1 MLAVTENA
9 RVIVKEI
16 TDMSAAD
23 ITALR
28 ISTEPTP
35 DAAPSSLAITAV
47 STPESGDQTIEEAGA
62 TIHLDAGA
70 AQELDDKILDAAV
83 DESGSVRFSIAPQA

>member
-9 RVIVKEI
+9 RTIVKEI
-16 TDMSAAD
+16 TDSSAAE

-28 ISTEPTP
+28 ITTDIAA
-35 DAAPSSLAITAV
+35 DAAQSSFAITAV
-47 STPESGDQTIEEAGA
+47 ATPEPGDPTIEEAGA

-83 DESGSVRFSIAPQA
+83 DETGAVRFAIAPQA